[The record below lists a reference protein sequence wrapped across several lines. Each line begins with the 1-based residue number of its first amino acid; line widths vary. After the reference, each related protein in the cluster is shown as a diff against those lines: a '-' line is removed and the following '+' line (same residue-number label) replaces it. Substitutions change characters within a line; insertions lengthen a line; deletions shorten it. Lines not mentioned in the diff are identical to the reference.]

1 MIVKSGLKK
10 MKKWEYKLVH
20 RIQQQTSNVSQEEKE
35 NNKIYGFGSSS
46 NGNCGL
52 SSDEEDFDDG
62 ELIFGGSDDGI

>member
-46 NGNCGL
+46 SNML
-52 SSDEEDFDDG
+52 
-62 ELIFGGSDDGI
+62 ELQKA